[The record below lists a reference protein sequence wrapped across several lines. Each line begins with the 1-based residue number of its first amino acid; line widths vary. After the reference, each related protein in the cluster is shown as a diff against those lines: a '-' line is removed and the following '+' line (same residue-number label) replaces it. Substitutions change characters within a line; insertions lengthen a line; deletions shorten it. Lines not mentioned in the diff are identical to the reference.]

1 MLLFTKPMPPKIRKK
16 RARTGDLMP
25 WLIGSCSHLPSK
37 EARKKCCER
46 KPRCTRCTER
56 GLECIYNPVEP
67 RRSKHANGIASKTPR
82 SVSPTQHFKSR
93 RSLEAVSDG
102 GFTEPPRDAHSTSS
116 HSPPETPEWA
126 SFSQFDFCDKP
137 VDQLANFDRESDS
150 LSSSRF
156 DFVPLNAELSQ
167 PSTIDIASLLSGLE
181 IPQPSFSNLTDCAHE
196 RKLIHHFSSV
206 LSHLIVFTEE
216 PDNLFQGF
224 ILPLCSD
231 NSPVLHAMCAFAKGH
246 LEYMGVQDSK
256 HSSNYRVLAAE
267 GVFQL
272 VQQNCRQE
280 EVLAATMLL
289 VYYESLTLT
298 GATNMVLEHLRSAFL
313 VLSSIPMSKK
323 TRSILFLEKAF
334 QFYDVITALSL
345 GRSPVSTVPA
355 TEHVYSMAS
364 PSSKSA
370 QNGPV
375 DPLLGMTGNL
385 WPVLYR
391 LSTLKSLKGDLD
403 GAVSNNQ
410 PAKAAV
416 LLMEYES
423 TVKAVQKALQD
434 WAPPVQSDEDF
445 EPFCDSDS
453 QGAFRAMVHNSM
465 AYRHGAL
472 VYLNRSIHDHP
483 VDHPAVQENC
493 HLTLEN
499 CVAVIASGG
508 PVNALLWPLFVA
520 ACEAITDQDR
530 GLARY
535 AFIEIERRQG
545 MINIERARAVVLHQW
560 AAATSG
566 KSNGGCNTGA
576 EAWREVAGSMGMTI
590 IFG

>member
-1 MLLFTKPMPPKIRKK
+1 LVC
-16 RARTGDLMP
+16 DLVP
-25 WLIGSCSHLPSK
+25 QLIDIYLHLPSK
-37 EARKKCCER
+37 EAKKKCCER

-67 RRSKHANGIASKTPR
+67 RRSKHANGITSKTPR
-82 SVSPTQHFKSR
+82 SVYPMQNFRPKESF
-93 RSLEAVSDG
+93 EAISNG
-102 GFTEPPRDAHSTSS
+102 SFSEPPKEAYSTSS
-116 HSPPETPEWA
+116 HSPPETPAWA
-126 SFSQFDFCDKP
+126 TFSQFDFCDKS
-137 VDQLANFDRESDS
+137 VDQLAQFDRESKS
-150 LSSSRF
+150 ISSSQF
-156 DFVPLNAELSQ
+156 SFVPLDTESSQ
-167 PSTIDIASLLSGLE
+167 SSTIDIASLLSSLE
-181 IPQPSFSNLTDCAHE
+181 IPRPSFSHITECAQE
-196 RKLIHHFSSV
+196 KKLVHHFSSV

-216 PDNLFQGF
+216 PNNLFQGL

-231 NSPVLHAMCAFAKGH
+231 NSPVLHALCAFAKGH

-256 HSSNYRVLAAE
+256 NSSNYRLLAAE
-267 GVFQL
+267 GVSQL

-280 EVLAATMLL
+280 EALAATMLL

-298 GATNMVLEHLRSAFL
+298 GATNTVHEHLRRAFL
-313 VLSSIPMSKK
+313 VLSSIPLSKK
-323 TRSILFLEKAF
+323 GHSVLFLEKAF
-334 QFYDVITALSL
+334 QFYDIITALSL
-345 GRSPVSTVPA
+345 GHNPVSTVPA
-355 TEHVYSMAS
+355 TGQVYSMAS
-364 PSSKSA
+364 PPSKSA
-370 QNGPV
+370 QDGSV

-385 WPVLYR
+385 WPILYR
-391 LSTLKSLKGDLD
+391 LSTLKSLKGDLN

-434 WAPPVQSDEDF
+434 WAPPVQLDENFETFCYSDT
-445 EPFCDSDS
+445 
-453 QGAFRAMVHNSM
+453 QGAFRAMVHNSL

-483 VDHPAVQENC
+483 VDHPAVQEHC

-520 ACEAITDQDR
+520 ACEAVTDQDR

-560 AAATSG
+560 AAAMSG
-566 KSNGGCNTGA
+566 KLKDGCNTGA
-576 EAWREVAGSMGMTI
+576 EAWREVAESMGMTI